1 MNLNCL
7 INKSIDQNLLF
18 VLEITLCRDKII
30 KSREKSYLVSQ
41 IINEKFQ
48 DLHDFYIALY
58 YYY

>member
-7 INKSIDQNLLF
+7 INKSIDQNLLS
-18 VLEITLCRDKII
+18 VLEIILCRDKII

>member
-7 INKSIDQNLLF
+7 INKSIDQNLLS

-30 KSREKSYLVSQ
+30 KNREKSYLVSQ
-41 IINEKFQ
+41 IINEKSQ
-48 DLHDFYIALY
+48 DLYDFYIALY